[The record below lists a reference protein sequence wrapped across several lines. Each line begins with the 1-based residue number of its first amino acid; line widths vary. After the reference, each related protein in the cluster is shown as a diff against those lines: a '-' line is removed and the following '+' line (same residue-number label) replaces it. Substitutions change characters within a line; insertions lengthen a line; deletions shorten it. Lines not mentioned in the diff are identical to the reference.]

1 MTQIE
6 FNAMGLT
13 PELERAI
20 ENMGFTTPTPV
31 QEQAIFP
38 LLESRDVLARSQ
50 TGTGKTMAFAI
61 PAIERIDPDLPYVQV
76 LVLCPTRELAMQA
89 ADEFR
94 KLARY
99 MPHIHPVEI
108 YGGAPIDKQCILLR
122 KANIVI
128 GTPGRVMDHMR
139 RKTLRLQELRMLI
152 LDEADE
158 MLDMGFK
165 EDIETILQ
173 DVPETRQTAMFSA
186 TMPPAILSLTRN
198 YQHDPLIIEI
208 NKDEAT
214 IRDIAQTYLEVPR
227 QQKIAALTVL
237 LEYHRPTRTIIFCNT
252 KKMVDE
258 ITEALTARGFAAMG
272 LHSDVKQS
280 QRTAIMYNFKRGKTA
295 ILAATDIAARG
306 IDVNDVDFVI
316 NYDVPQNME
325 YYIHRIGRTGRAGK
339 SGCSITICGTRGES
353 AFMRRIAFQT
363 KSELKQVDLPTV
375 SAIESARGT
384 ELASHIEESIAAE
397 TPVMFDQVVAELM
410 EKGYT
415 AEQIAK
421 AALTR
426 FCSEQYA
433 ALPEIPKAMQEPRRE
448 RTNTAKRFDPT
459 KRDRVYAV
467 MVIDIGSDRGV
478 WKNHLLG
485 AITERTGL
493 SGNDIGK
500 IDVYPERSKVEVPA
514 DSMDET
520 ISSMQGCTVCGKR
533 VHAEKYSD
541 SQSRRPRERDGK
553 RNDRMR
559 SQDAVPFRKR
569 NTRREMEK

>member
-1 MTQIE
+1 MTQID

-20 ENMGFTTPTPV
+20 ADMGFTEPTPV
-31 QEQAIFP
+31 QAQAILP
-38 LLESRDVLARSQ
+38 LLAGQDVLARSQ

-61 PAIERIDPDLPYVQV
+61 PAIERIDPALAAVQT
-76 LVLCPTRELAMQA
+76 LILCPTRELAMQA

-99 MPHIHPVEI
+99 MPHIRPVEI

-139 RKTLRLQELRMLI
+139 RKTLRLHELRMLI

-173 DVPETRQTAMFSA
+173 DVPEARQTAMFSA
-186 TMPPAILSLTRN
+186 TMPPAILTLTRD
-198 YQHDPLIIEI
+198 YQREPVVIEI

-214 IRDIAQTYLEVPR
+214 IKDIRQTYVEVPR
-227 QQKIAALTVL
+227 TRKIDALTML

-258 ITEALTARGFAAMG
+258 ITEGLSARGFAAVG

-280 QRTAIMYNFKRGKTA
+280 QRTSIMYNFKRGKTA

-306 IDVNDVDFVI
+306 IDVSDVDFVI
-316 NYDVPQNME
+316 NYDVPQNTE

-353 AFMRRIAFQT
+353 AFMRRIAAQT
-363 KSELKQVDLPTV
+363 KSQILCIDLPV
-375 SAIESARGT
+375 AEAIEQARGE
-384 ELASHIEESIAAE
+384 ELMGLIEASMDKAPLA
-397 TPVMFDQVVAELM
+397 MFDQVVNELVA
-410 EKGYT
+410 KGYP
-415 AEQIAK
+415 AERIAK
-421 AALTR
+421 AVLTR
-426 FCSEQYA
+426 FCAAQYA
-433 ALPEIPKAMQEPRRE
+433 ALPDVPTFAQEPKRE
-448 RTNTAKRFDPT
+448 RAARRTDAAKRN
-459 KRDRVYAV
+459 RAYAV
-467 MVIDIGSDRGV
+467 MVIDIGSDKGI

-493 SGNDIGK
+493 RGDDIGK
-500 IDVYPERSKVEVPA
+500 IDVYPERSKVEVPEESIDA
-514 DSMDET
+514 TLSA
-520 ISSMQGCTVCGKR
+520 MQGCTVCGKR
-533 VHAEKYSD
+533 VHAERLTDAS
-541 SQSRRPRERDGK
+541 PRARMRDGK
-553 RNDRMR
+553 RPERKPFHKP
-559 SQDAVPFRKR
+559 DAKPARKR
-569 NTRREMEK
+569 TPRP